1 MATKQS
7 LINNLSKYDV
17 DTLSKLLKYADLI
30 LIPDEDLASN
40 VTMQQ
45 LVDKAHNLA
54 DTYFPE
60 WTDRSKSDFG
70 EFLVE
75 LFALFSEKDFW
86 YINAFANESILQKM
100 RSYSNAFM
108 KSISMG
114 YTPTTSS
121 PATLEAKI
129 NFSKAT
135 TSEIMNVGSVILI
148 VDGKEFF
155 NNKKIQISNTDTS
168 ITTTFSEG
176 SHNTESY
183 TFNGYCIFIRQTNVN
198 IDSIGIEINGVTWE
212 RVKNFAGATSS
223 SLYFLPIADEDGS
236 VVIYF
241 GNDGVGKT
249 PDIGDSVSVT
259 YDTCN
264 GSEGNVAGDECSL
277 SSSTLNHEISSVS
290 LASAPTGGTDAESLS
305 SLVANAQLYVNNHGS
320 VINVGTG
327 ENILKSID
335 FVFRAKISSVGFTM
349 TYFVL
354 PFDKSQ
360 ASTTQKTFLK
370 KNFEPKV
377 LMGYNISF
385 KENTFVDIIRR
396 LEATKLKV
404 TVYTSGKYD
413 TTSINSQV
421 KSIIMD
427 FSNPWSKADYG
438 TGFIRATILNYI
450 LANVSGVMNVL
461 FQYTNT
467 KGEVINMPDI
477 NINDTELL
485 SPLSSDNI
493 EVTTY
498 ANI

>member
-54 DTYFPE
+54 DIYFPE

-114 YTPTTSS
+114 YTPTTAR

-135 TSEIMNVGSVILI
+135 TSEIMNIGSVILI

-155 NNKKIQISNTDTS
+155 NNKQIQISNTDTS

-176 SHNTESY
+176 THNTESH
-183 TFNGYCIFIRQTNVN
+183 TFNGYCIFIRQTNVD

-212 RVKNFAGATSS
+212 RVKNFAGATAS

-241 GNDGVGKT
+241 GNEGIGRT
-249 PDIGDSVSVT
+249 PEIGDSVSVT
-259 YDTCN
+259 YDTCT
-264 GSEGNVAGDECSL
+264 GSEGNVTGEDCSL
-277 SSSTLNHEISSVS
+277 SSSTLNHDISSVS
-290 LASAPTGGTDAESLS
+290 LISTPIGGTDPESLS
-305 SLVANAQLYVNNHGS
+305 SIVANAQLYVNNHGA
-320 VINVGTG
+320 VINTDTG
-327 ENILKSID
+327 RAILESID
-335 FVFRAKISSVGFTM
+335 FVFRAKISVVGFTM

-360 ASTTQKTFLK
+360 VSTTQKIFLK
-370 KNFEPKV
+370 DNFEPRV
-377 LMGYNISF
+377 LMGYTINF
-385 KENTFVDIIRR
+385 KENIFVDILRR
-396 LEATKLKV
+396 LGAKKLKI

-413 TTSINSQV
+413 TTSISSQV
-421 KSIIMD
+421 RSIIMD
-427 FSNPWSKADYG
+427 FSNPWSKANYG
-438 TGFIRATILNYI
+438 DGFVKSTILNFI
-450 LANVSGVMNVL
+450 IANVSGVVNIL
-461 FQYTNT
+461 FQYVNT
-467 KGEVINMPDI
+467 KEEIVSMPDVA
-477 NINDTELL
+477 INDTELL

-493 EVTTY
+493 EINTY